1 MTRKADIFRRTV
13 IRLSKIRLS
22 KIRLSKIRLSK
33 IRFKYSL
40 KERRQRPEPV
50 GGSNSGRMSD
60 QLRVARSGTNELG
73 TSE

>member
-13 IRLSKIRLS
+13 
-22 KIRLSKIRLSK
+22 IRLSKIRLSK

-50 GGSNSGRMSD
+50 GGSKSGRISD
-60 QLRVARSGTNELG
+60 QLRVARSGTNELE